1 MGFREKM
8 SDYIEGKP
16 YYFWLKI
23 DRYDHPIRKEM
34 SPRDVIKKTTII
46 EYKLE
51 VESQSYLHI
60 GNGLPRIHGYTS
72 KDENVPLKTEDYALD
87 FIRDPDGK
95 PIIPG
100 ASLKGYIRNN
110 FETLVKGSCF
120 LGFRFPDQPAQCDS
134 RERRLCPACD
144 LFGINE
150 IMSRIIVSDAKVD
163 NFSNQQEQVI
173 KIPQLT
179 SPREEKYE
187 KGCKKAYIN
196 ITYDAKHGTPRN
208 PIWVV
213 KPGVVFSGNIHILN
227 PIENEPAQ
235 VINAAFN
242 YLGKGIAVLGYGK
255 NIGLGRCKLVYL
267 KVVEKTDPFS
277 SSSDIKEYNRDQIKS
292 AEIFAENSIPS
303 SAFRWNLVEILHKS
317 KGKPFPE

>member
-1 MGFREKM
+1 MGFKEKM

-23 DRYDHPIRKEM
+23 DGYDHPKRKEM
-34 SPRDVIKKTTII
+34 SPRDVINKTTII

-60 GNGLPRIHGYTS
+60 GNGLPRIYGYTP
-72 KDENVPLKTEDYALD
+72 KDKNAQLNTEDYALD

-95 PIIPG
+95 PVIPG

-120 LGFRFPDQPAQCDS
+120 WGFKFPDQPAQCDS
-134 RERRLCPACD
+134 RERKLCPACD

-150 IMSRIIVSDAKVD
+150 IMSRIIISDAKIE
-163 NFSNQQEQVI
+163 NFSNQQEQI
-173 KIPQLT
+173 IIIPQLT
-179 SPREEKYE
+179 SPKLYEEGY
-187 KGCKKAYIN
+187 KKAYKN
-196 ITYDAKHGTPRN
+196 ITFDAKHDTPRN

-227 PIENEPAQ
+227 STEIETAQ

-242 YLGKGIAVLGYGK
+242 YLGKGLAVLGYGK

-267 KVVEKTDPFS
+267 KVIEKTDPFNS
-277 SSSDIKEYNRDQIKS
+277 SPDFKEYNRDQINS
-292 AEIFAENSIPS
+292 AEIFTEKSIPS
-303 SAFRWNLVEILHKS
+303 SYFRWNLVAILHKS
-317 KGKPFPE
+317 KGMPFPE